1 MTVGSQATG
10 DSATASTQPESPLD
24 RLARG
29 AAAGDPEFI
38 GRLLAEVAP
47 LLVRYCRARLGRRG
61 SSYREADQVAAEA
74 GRAVLAVVPG
84 YTGGPFLRLMY
95 SAATRTVDE
104 LVPDGSPDGATE
116 SDLMGLL
123 PVLPP
128 LDRDIMLLR
137 VATGLSAAE
146 TATVLGLTTGQVRV
160 AQHRALT
167 RLRALL

>member
-1 MTVGSQATG
+1 LTVGSQATG
-10 DSATASTQPESPLD
+10 DAATASTEPESPLD

-29 AAAGDPEFI
+29 AATGNPELV
-38 GRLLAEVAP
+38 GRLLMEVAP

-61 SSYREADQVAAEA
+61 SSYREADEIAAEA
-74 GRAVLAVVPG
+74 GRAVLAAVPG
-84 YTGGPFLRLMY
+84 YTGGPFLRVLH
-95 SAATRTVDE
+95 SALTRTIDE
-104 LVPDGSPDGATE
+104 LASGGPPVGAE

-123 PVLPP
+123 PILPP
-128 LDRDIMLLR
+128 LDRDIVLLR

-167 RLRALL
+167 RLRSMM

>member
-1 MTVGSQATG
+1 MPRGPV
-10 DSATASTQPESPLD
+10 LD

-29 AAAGDPEFI
+29 AATGEPERV
-38 GRLLAEVAP
+38 GELLAAVGP

-61 SSYREADQVAAEA
+61 DSYRLADEVAAEA
-74 GRAVLAVVPG
+74 GRAVLTAVPG
-84 YTGGPFLRLMY
+84 YTGGPFLRLLY
-95 SAATRTVDE
+95 RVLVRTVDDLAPGGKPDVADD
-104 LVPDGSPDGATE
+104 LV
-116 SDLMGLL
+116 GLL

-137 VATGLSAAE
+137 VATGLSATD
-146 TATVLGLTTGQVRV
+146 TALVLGLTTGQVRV